1 MDRWQQDMDRWDKE
15 RRLAG
20 DRAAQAQINEEA
32 AQRARESDKGASWLG
47 TALFIVGLIYFQT
60 IAEYCIQAY
69 SDIAGLV
76 RSVEAWFGF

>member
-20 DRAAQAQINEEA
+20 MRDAQEKINKESADRD
-32 AQRARESDKGASWLG
+32 RENTKGMSWVG

-60 IAEYCIQAY
+60 VAEYCIQAY
-69 SDIAGLV
+69 HGIA
-76 RSVEAWFGF
+76 AWFEF